1 MTCIGISEADREVV
15 DAVNDIFYPLMGQD
29 IGNVGYDAEAAL
41 YAGAVFPEYEKP
53 ECCKPE
59 LLLVPMDG
67 SSVERREQEAFA
79 VAGRIRQMIDAQQ
92 IPGLELKDIV
102 ILLRSMSGWAE
113 VYQNVFEQEG
123 IPLIVSSKTGYFS
136 ASEVQTVLSLL
147 PGVGQSQPGYPSGG
161 GDEVLFWKIHI
172 R

>member
-1 MTCIGISEADREVV
+1 MMRKLRC
-15 DAVNDIFYPLMGQD
+15 M
-29 IGNVGYDAEAAL
+29 
-41 YAGAVFPEYEKP
+41 PEQYSRNMKKP

-59 LLLVPMDG
+59 SLLVPMDG
-67 SSVERREQEAFA
+67 SSAERREQEAFA

-113 VYQNVFEQEG
+113 VYQNVFEQGGNPADRIIENR
-123 IPLIVSSKTGYFS
+123 LFFS
-136 ASEVQTVLSLL
+136 IGGTDRVVFA
-147 PGVGQSQPGYPSGG
+147 PGVGQSQPGYPSGC